1 MEHAVQ
7 RPAGEAS
14 AGWPDRMLLWLK
26 RRRWV
31 AIFVILPT
39 VLATLYYGAIA
50 SDVYVSEARFVIKAP
65 NQRQAQLSSLANL
78 IQTTG
83 LSAGQEQANEVLEYV
98 RSRSA
103 LEALQ
108 KRVDVRGKFMSG
120 EADVF
125 SRFPAPFREDR
136 FENLY
141 KYYGNMVE
149 ARLDKDTGTA
159 VLSVKAFTPEDAQ
172 QVNSGLLTLSEELV
186 NRLND
191 RAQGRAIA
199 EAENRVAEAQD
210 RLRKARL
217 ALQQYRNSSVL
228 LDPAKQATGVLDVSN
243 RLVAERAALLAQLEA
258 MVRAAPANPSIP
270 ALRSRIAAISTQ
282 IAAQTGR
289 AVGTDSGIASKLG
302 EYEKL
307 AMEQEFAG
315 QMLTAAEATLE
326 QARNDA
332 RKQQFYLERIVEPNR
347 PDMALLPQRLKQI
360 LVVAGAAICLY
371 FIGWMLIVGILE
383 HSPED

>member
-1 MEHAVQ
+1 MEHVVLS
-7 RPAGEAS
+7 PANAARIGKANQ
-14 AGWPDRMLLWLK
+14 AMAWLR
-26 RRRWV
+26 RRRWF
-31 AIFVILPT
+31 ALFVILPT
-39 VLATLYYGAIA
+39 VIATLYYGLIA

-65 NQRQAQLSSLANL
+65 SQKQAQLSSLANL

-108 KRVDVRGKFMSG
+108 KRVDVRDKFMTD
-120 EADVF
+120 EADF
-125 SRFPAPFREDR
+125 LSRFPAPFREDR

-141 KYYGNMVE
+141 KYYGKMVE

-159 VLSVKAFTPEDAQ
+159 VLAVKAFNPEDAWQ
-172 QVNSGLLTLSEELV
+172 INSGLLALSEELV

-191 RAQGRAIA
+191 RAQGKAIA
-199 EAENRVAEAQD
+199 EAENRVAGAQG
-210 RLRKARL
+210 RLRKARI
-217 ALQQYRNSSVL
+217 ALQQYRNASVL
-228 LDPAKQATGVLDVSN
+228 LDPVKQASGVLDVSN

-258 MVRAAPANPSIP
+258 MVRAAPANPAIP
-270 ALRSRIAAISTQ
+270 ALRSRIVAISTQ

-289 AVGTDSGIASKLG
+289 AVGTEGGIASKLG

-326 QARNDA
+326 QSRNEA

-347 PDMALLPQRLKQI
+347 PDMALLPERLKQI
-360 LVVAGAAICLY
+360 LVVAAAAVCLY